1 MPKDI
6 SEKITEDEKIPQSKL
21 REMMLYNDNNDDQN
35 TSKFDLTLIL
45 AIFIPAIILF
55 LIYFI

>member
-45 AIFIPAIILF
+45 AIFIPTIILF